1 MSRKHPKKKEKK
13 VVEKANT
20 KDSSDFDWNPLALF
34 ATFSG
39 LLLIVG
45 GVYNIYTGEVSTGYT
60 MGKYGRPY
68 GVGTINGYTL
78 LGLGLVIL
86 IFGIYLAKKP
96 NKRRD

>member
-13 VVEKANT
+13 VVEKINT
-20 KDSSDFDWNPLALF
+20 NDSSDFDWNPLALF

-39 LLLIVG
+39 LFLTFG
-45 GVYNIYTGEVSTGYT
+45 GLYNVYTGEMSTGYT

-68 GVGTINGYTL
+68 GVGAINGYGL

-96 NKRRD
+96 TKKKD